1 MFLTKRHI
9 NLLYEISDIH
19 FECFQKFYS
28 EYGIKYSDVL
38 QLNHKK
44 MIDIL
49 KVCDIDKAD
58 EIFNDILR
66 EYQSM
71 LSRKKK

>member
-1 MFLTKRHI
+1 MFLSKKHI
-9 NLLYEISDIH
+9 DLLFEISDVH
-19 FECFQKFYS
+19 YQCFQKFYS

-49 KVCDIDKAD
+49 RVCDSNKAE
-58 EIFNDILR
+58 EIFEDILR

>member
-1 MFLTKRHI
+1 MFLTKKHI
-9 NLLYEISDIH
+9 NLLYEISDVN

-49 KVCDIDKAD
+49 KVCDIEKAD
-58 EIFNDILR
+58 EIFNDILK

-71 LSRKKK
+71 LARKKK

>member
-1 MFLTKRHI
+1 MFLSKKHI
-9 NLLYEISDIH
+9 DLLFEISDVH
-19 FECFQKFYS
+19 YQCFQKFYS

-49 KVCDIDKAD
+49 RVCDSNKAE
-58 EIFNDILR
+58 EIFEDILR

-71 LSRKKK
+71 LARKKK